1 MTELIKNS
9 VTKDDYIPQPDASGP
24 ISIVIGPSYLAGLM
38 GDSGLLAGVKG
49 ATGLP
54 PRGTWARDAILSES
68 PYLSNMWAS
77 ATALAI
83 SKQVSLPFT
92 IDDPEESQGRIKR
105 CQELMLSMGGAWHM
119 GLPRHLRDYLL
130 TSNGAYLEIVR
141 ASSGSGSRILG
152 LMPLDSLR
160 CYPTD
165 DPDYPVVY
173 MDRYGGYHRMDAENV
188 IRVVDMPSARADD
201 RGYGMCAAD
210 RAWETI
216 LKVCAM
222 ETYFREKV
230 SGARNL
236 AIHIVNGI
244 SDKQLND
251 ALHSG
256 DSSASSRGF
265 VVYRG
270 STIIPMLTQNAAS
283 VVTIPLAEIPDGFVV
298 ETERK
303 DAYLQFANSLGV
315 PLNTVMPLT
324 GQFGAGMQ
332 TVVLEEAAQGQGLAA
347 WRAAFARE
355 ITHRVMPNVVTFAW
369 AINDIREQ
377 KSSEEVKKMRAD
389 RVISLVTA
397 TIITAEQARNV
408 LVDADDLPPEFL
420 AADVTAGGS
429 VSDQDKVLTEQEQA
443 DIAAEAAPVAPAPMP
458 VAVKAIEPFVPS
470 STALAPDEDIGDLI
484 DAELDAA
491 VAWAKLA
498 LGRP

>member
-1 MTELIKNS
+1 MTDLLKNS

-24 ISIVIGPSYLAGLM
+24 LSIVIGPSYLAGML
-38 GDSGLLAGVKG
+38 GESGLLAGIKG

-54 PRGTWARDAILSES
+54 ARGTWARDAILSES
-68 PYLSNMWAS
+68 PYLANMWAS

-83 SKQVSLPFT
+83 SKQVSLGFT

-105 CQELMLSMGGAWHM
+105 CQELMLSLGGAWHT
-119 GLPRHLRDYLL
+119 GLPKHLRDYLL

-141 ASSGSGSRILG
+141 ASSASGSRILG

-160 CYPTD
+160 CYPTE
-165 DPDYPVVY
+165 DPNYPVVY
-173 MDRYGGYHRMDAENV
+173 LDRFGGYHRMDAENV
-188 IRVVDMPSARADD
+188 IRIVDMPSARFDD

-244 SDKQLND
+244 SDKQLSD
-251 ALHSG
+251 ALHTG
-256 DSSASSRGF
+256 EQSANARGF

-270 STIIPMLTQNAAS
+270 STIIPMLRQEAPA
-283 VVTIPLAEIPDGFVV
+283 VVTIPLAEIPDGFNVND
-298 ETERK
+298 ERK
-303 DAYLQFANSLGV
+303 DAYLQMANALGV
-315 PLNTVMPLT
+315 PVQDIQPLSGQGLGT
-324 GQFGAGMQ
+324 GTQS
-332 TVVLEEAAQGQGLAA
+332 VVLQEAAQGQGLAS
-347 WRAAFARE
+347 WRAAFARM
-355 ITHRVMPNVVTFAW
+355 ITHHVMPQAVTFAW
-369 AINDIREQ
+369 AINDTREQ
-377 KSSEEVKKMRAD
+377 KQTEEVRKMRAD
-389 RVISLVTA
+389 RVIALVTA
-397 TIITAEQARNV
+397 QIINAEQARNV

-443 DIAAEAAPVAPAPMP
+443 DIAVEAAPQP
-458 VAVKAIEPFVPS
+458 VAVKAARPIAPS
-470 STALAPDEDIGDLI
+470 AMVI
-484 DAELDAA
+484 DDDVIVAANKLRAE
-491 VAWAKLA
+491 VK
-498 LGRP
+498 